1 MVILLDTG
9 WKYSSRVTDALEY
22 QNLVPQLLDR
32 DSTTPT
38 NLTTLNDTESQNVS
52 GHAGKQI
59 TPDEVPVRFNETW
72 FSYNSEPVVRDINF
86 SITQGEFVA
95 ILGPNGSGKTT
106 LMKLALGLLKPTAGQ
121 VLLFGEPAETFTDW
135 HRIGYV
141 PQRTQATESRFPAS
155 VREIVNFGSYSGFS
169 PLSIFKRNDKG
180 RVDEAMEM
188 AGIEQLADRRVS
200 DLSVGQQQR
209 MLIARSLVRRP
220 DLLVMDEPVAGVDA
234 VGEEQFHLMVR
245 RLNRDLGITIVMVS
259 HDIGAV
265 MREATTCACI
275 NRDIVFHGPVH
286 QLDAQA
292 LSGLYGFPVDVLM
305 HDPEHTHR

>member
-1 MVILLDTG
+1 MVDKVAKNESVEIG
-9 WKYSSRVTDALEY
+9 SNE
-22 QNLVPQLLDR
+22 
-32 DSTTPT
+32 
-38 NLTTLNDTESQNVS
+38 LTSDTESQNMNS
-52 GHAGKQI
+52 PEGTILRPEQI
-59 TPDEVPVRFNETW
+59 PIRFVETW
-72 FSYNSEPVVRDINF
+72 FSYDSDPVVRDINF
-86 SITQGEFVA
+86 SITPGEFAA

-106 LMKLALGLLKPTAGQ
+106 LMKLALGLLKPTCGQ
-121 VLLFGEPAETFTDW
+121 VLLFGEPAETFTNW
-135 HRIGYV
+135 QKVGYV

-155 VREIVNFGSYSGFS
+155 VREIVNFGSYSGFD
-169 PLSIFKRNDKG
+169 PLSIFKRDKSN
-180 RVDEAMEM
+180 RVEEAMEM
-188 AGIEQLADRRVS
+188 AGIAHLAPRRVS

-234 VGEEQFHLMVR
+234 AGEEQFHTMVR
-245 RLNRDLGITIVMVS
+245 RLNRDLGITIVIVS

-286 QLDAQA
+286 QIDAQA

-305 HDPEHTHR
+305 HDDEHTHR

>member
-1 MVILLDTG
+1 VPTVLNKLPANGSTELLSQDDGSDT
-9 WKYSSRVTDALEY
+9 EY
-22 QNLVPQLLDR
+22 QEVNSEQDKNLPAD
-32 DSTTPT
+32 
-38 NLTTLNDTESQNVS
+38 
-52 GHAGKQI
+52 QI
-59 TPDEVPVRFNETW
+59 PIRFDETW
-72 FSYNSEPVVRDINF
+72 FSYNSVPVVRDINF
-86 SITQGEFVA
+86 SITPGEFAA

-106 LMKLALGLLKPTAGQ
+106 LMKLALGLLKPTSGQ
-121 VLLFGEPAETFTDW
+121 VLLFGEPAEIFTDW
-135 HRIGYV
+135 HKVGYV
-141 PQRTQATESRFPAS
+141 PQRTQSTESRFPAS

-169 PLSIFKRNDKG
+169 PLSIFKRDKSN
-180 RVDEAMEM
+180 RVDEAMDM
-188 AGIEQLADRRVS
+188 AGIGQLASRRVS

-209 MLIARSLVRRP
+209 MLIARSLVRKP
-220 DLLVMDEPVAGVDA
+220 ELLVMDEPVAGVDA
-234 VGEEQFHLMVR
+234 AGEEQFHTMVR

-305 HDPEHTHR
+305 HDDEHTHR

>member
-1 MVILLDTG
+1 V
-9 WKYSSRVTDALEY
+9 
-22 QNLVPQLLDR
+22 NLVDDQSNSTNATLL
-32 DSTTPT
+32 
-38 NLTTLNDTESQNVS
+38 NETESHKISAHS
-52 GHAGKQI
+52 GEILNTEQ
-59 TPDEVPVRFNETW
+59 VPVRFNETW

-86 SITQGEFVA
+86 SITQGEFAA

-106 LMKLALGLLKPTAGQ
+106 LMKLALGLLKPTSGQ
-121 VLLFGEPAETFTDW
+121 VLLFGEPAESFTDW
-135 HRIGYV
+135 HRVGYV

-169 PLSIFKRNDKG
+169 PLAIFRRG
-180 RVDEAMEM
+180 RSSQVDDALEM
-188 AGIEQLADRRVS
+188 AGITNLADRRVS

-220 DLLVMDEPVAGVDA
+220 DLLVLDEPVAGVDA
-234 VGEEQFHLMVR
+234 AGEEQFHTMVR

-292 LSGLYGFPVDVLM
+292 LSGLYGFPVDVLL

>member
-1 MVILLDTG
+1 VVNKLPANGSTELLSQDNG
-9 WKYSSRVTDALEY
+9 S
-22 QNLVPQLLDR
+22 
-32 DSTTPT
+32 
-38 NLTTLNDTESQNVS
+38 DTESQVVDRQQDQNLP
-52 GHAGKQI
+52 ADQI
-59 TPDEVPVRFNETW
+59 PIRFDETW
-72 FSYNSEPVVRDINF
+72 FSYNSVPVVRDINF
-86 SITQGEFVA
+86 SITPGEFAA

-106 LMKLALGLLKPTAGQ
+106 LMKLALGLLKPTSGQ

-135 HRIGYV
+135 HKVGYV

-169 PLSIFKRNDKG
+169 PLSIFKRDKSN

-188 AGIEQLADRRVS
+188 AGIAQLASRRVS

-209 MLIARSLVRRP
+209 MLIARSLVRKP
-220 DLLVMDEPVAGVDA
+220 ELLVMDEPVAGVDA
-234 VGEEQFHLMVR
+234 AGEEQFHTMVR

-305 HDPEHTHR
+305 HDYEHTHR

>member
-1 MVILLDTG
+1 MPDSQTKQTG
-9 WKYSSRVTDALEY
+9 NSSNIVE
-22 QNLVPQLLDR
+22 
-32 DSTTPT
+32 
-38 NLTTLNDTESQNVS
+38 TESHSVVAHS
-52 GHAGKQI
+52 GAVLDPTK
-59 TPDEVPVRFNETW
+59 VPIRFEEAW

-86 SITQGEFVA
+86 SITQGEFAA

-106 LMKLALGLLKPTAGQ
+106 LMKLALGLLKPTSGR
-121 VLLFGEPAETFTDW
+121 VLLFGEPAESFSDW
-135 HRIGYV
+135 HRVGYV

-169 PLSIFKRNDKG
+169 PLAIFKRGDRS
-180 RVDEAMEM
+180 RVDEAMEL
-188 AGIEQLADRRVS
+188 AGIEHLADRRVS

-234 VGEEQFHLMVR
+234 AGEEQFHTMVR

-305 HDPEHTHR
+305 HDPDHTHR

>member
-1 MVILLDTG
+1 M
-9 WKYSSRVTDALEY
+9 
-22 QNLVPQLLDR
+22 
-32 DSTTPT
+32 DSPEGTVLRP
-38 NLTTLNDTESQNVS
+38 E
-52 GHAGKQI
+52 QI
-59 TPDEVPVRFNETW
+59 PIRFVETW
-72 FSYNSEPVVRDINF
+72 FSYDSDPVVRDINF
-86 SITQGEFVA
+86 SITPGEFAA

-106 LMKLALGLLKPTAGQ
+106 LMKLALGLLKPTSGQ
-121 VLLFGEPAETFTDW
+121 VLLFGEPAETFTNW
-135 HRIGYV
+135 QKVGYV

-155 VREIVNFGSYSGFS
+155 VREIVNFGSYSGFD
-169 PLSIFKRNDKG
+169 PLSIFKRDKSN
-180 RVDEAMEM
+180 RVEEAMEM
-188 AGIEQLADRRVS
+188 AGIAHLAPRRVS

-234 VGEEQFHLMVR
+234 AGEEQFHTMVR

-286 QLDAQA
+286 QIDAQA

-305 HDPEHTHR
+305 HDDEHTHR

>member
-1 MVILLDTG
+1 MSASETQEPLSFSNTIDT
-9 WKYSSRVTDALEY
+9 D
-22 QNLVPQLLDR
+22 
-32 DSTTPT
+32 
-38 NLTTLNDTESQNVS
+38 SQNVS
-52 GHAGKQI
+52 GHDGKVFAPSEI
-59 TPDEVPVRFNETW
+59 PIRFDETW
-72 FSYNSEPVVRDINF
+72 FAYNSEPVVRDINF
-86 SITQGEFVA
+86 SITPGEFAA

-106 LMKLALGLLKPTAGQ
+106 LMKLALGLLKPTSGR
-121 VLLFGEPAETFTDW
+121 VLLFGEPAESFSDW
-135 HRIGYV
+135 HRVGYV

-155 VREIVNFGSYSGFS
+155 VREIVNFGSYSGFN
-169 PLSIFKRNDKG
+169 PLAIFKRRHG
-180 RVDEAMEM
+180 SRVDEAMEL
-188 AGIEQLADRRVS
+188 AGIEHLADRRVS

-234 VGEEQFHLMVR
+234 AGEEQFHSMVR

-265 MREATTCACI
+265 MREATTCACV
-275 NRDIVFHGPVH
+275 NGDIVFHGPVH

>member
-1 MVILLDTG
+1 LPSFNPG
-9 WKYSSRVTDALEY
+9 ESSDA
-22 QNLVPQLLDR
+22 
-32 DSTTPT
+32 TH
-38 NLTTLNDTESQNVS
+38 LNETESHVIS
-52 GHAGKQI
+52 GHSGQ
-59 TPDEVPVRFNETW
+59 PVRPEQVPVRFVETW
-72 FSYNSEPVVRDINF
+72 FGYNSEAVVRDINF
-86 SITQGEFVA
+86 SITQGEFAA

-106 LMKLALGLLKPTAGQ
+106 LMKLALGLLKPTSGQ
-121 VLLFGEPAETFTDW
+121 VLLFGEPAESFTDW
-135 HRIGYV
+135 HRVGYV

-155 VREIVNFGSYSGFS
+155 VREIVNFGSYSGIN
-169 PLSIFKRNDKG
+169 PLAIFRRKKSS
-180 RVDEAMEM
+180 RVDDAMEM
-188 AGIEQLADRRVS
+188 AGIQHLADRRVS

-234 VGEEQFHLMVR
+234 AGEEQFHSMIR

-265 MREATTCACI
+265 MREATTIACI
-275 NRDIVFHGPVH
+275 NRDIVFHGPVY

>member
-1 MVILLDTG
+1 MPDNQTNEPVSSLL
-9 WKYSSRVTDALEY
+9 SVE
-22 QNLVPQLLDR
+22 
-32 DSTTPT
+32 
-38 NLTTLNDTESQNVS
+38 TESHSVLAHTGAVLDPTQ
-52 GHAGKQI
+52 
-59 TPDEVPVRFNETW
+59 VPIRFEETW

-86 SITQGEFVA
+86 SITQGEFAA

-106 LMKLALGLLKPTAGQ
+106 LMKLALGLLKPSSGQ
-121 VLLFGEPAETFTDW
+121 VLLFGEPAESFGDW
-135 HRIGYV
+135 HRVGYV

-169 PLSIFKRNDKG
+169 PLAIFKRRDRS
-180 RVDEAMEM
+180 RVDEAMEL

-234 VGEEQFHLMVR
+234 AGEEQFHTMVR

-305 HDPEHTHR
+305 HDPDHTHR

>member
-1 MVILLDTG
+1 MVAVSDNEATQPLNF
-9 WKYSSRVTDALEY
+9 S
-22 QNLVPQLLDR
+22 
-32 DSTTPT
+32 DSIE
-38 NLTTLNDTESQNVS
+38 TESHKLTGHS
-52 GHAGKQI
+52 GEQLRPYQI
-59 TPDEVPVRFNETW
+59 PVRFNETW
-72 FSYNSEPVVRDINF
+72 FSYDSEPVVRDINF
-86 SITQGEFVA
+86 SITPGEFAA

-106 LMKLALGLLKPTAGQ
+106 LMKLALGLLKPTSGQ
-121 VLLFGEPAETFTDW
+121 VLLFGQPAESFTDW
-135 HRIGYV
+135 HRVGYV

-155 VREIVNFGSYSGFS
+155 VREIVNFGAYSGFS
-169 PLSIFKRNDKG
+169 PFAIFKRKSVE

-188 AGIEQLADRRVS
+188 AGIQHLAERRVS

-220 DLLVMDEPVAGVDA
+220 DLLVLDEPVAGIDA
-234 VGEEQFHLMVR
+234 AGEEQFHTMVR

>member
-1 MVILLDTG
+1 VPYNDLSQPLKFPELFDTKSHNSTG
-9 WKYSSRVTDALEY
+9 DSNK
-22 QNLVPQLLDR
+22 QLRPD
-32 DSTTPT
+32 
-38 NLTTLNDTESQNVS
+38 
-52 GHAGKQI
+52 QI
-59 TPDEVPVRFNETW
+59 PVRFNETW

-86 SITQGEFVA
+86 SITPGEFAA

-106 LMKLALGLLKPTAGQ
+106 LMKLALGLLTPTSGQ
-121 VLLFGEPAETFTDW
+121 VLLFGQPAESFTDW
-135 HRIGYV
+135 HRVGYV

-155 VREIVNFGSYSGFS
+155 VREIVNFGAYSRFS
-169 PLSIFKRNDKG
+169 PFAIFKRKNVA

-188 AGIEQLADRRVS
+188 AGIHHLAERRVS

-220 DLLVMDEPVAGVDA
+220 DLLVMDEPVAGIDA
-234 VGEEQFHLMVR
+234 AGEEQFHTIMR

-286 QLDAQA
+286 QLDAKA

>member
-1 MVILLDTG
+1 MMVDKVAKNESVEIG
-9 WKYSSRVTDALEY
+9 SNE
-22 QNLVPQLLDR
+22 
-32 DSTTPT
+32 
-38 NLTTLNDTESQNVS
+38 LTSDTESQNMNSPEGTVLRPE
-52 GHAGKQI
+52 QI
-59 TPDEVPVRFNETW
+59 PIRFVETW
-72 FSYNSEPVVRDINF
+72 FSYDSDPAVRDINF
-86 SITQGEFVA
+86 SITPGEFAA

-106 LMKLALGLLKPTAGQ
+106 LMKLALGLLKPTSGQ
-121 VLLFGEPAETFTDW
+121 VLLFGEPAETFTNW
-135 HRIGYV
+135 QKVGYV

-155 VREIVNFGSYSGFS
+155 VREIVNFGSYSGFD
-169 PLSIFKRNDKG
+169 PLSIFKRDKSN
-180 RVDEAMEM
+180 RVEEAMEM
-188 AGIEQLADRRVS
+188 AGIAHLAPRRVS

-234 VGEEQFHLMVR
+234 AGEEQFHTMVR
-245 RLNRDLGITIVMVS
+245 RLNRDLGITIVIVS

-286 QLDAQA
+286 QIDAQA

-305 HDPEHTHR
+305 HDDEHTHR

>member
-1 MVILLDTG
+1 MNDDSQLDPIEGDIETFPRPE
-9 WKYSSRVTDALEY
+9 KI
-22 QNLVPQLLDR
+22 P
-32 DSTTPT
+32 
-38 NLTTLNDTESQNVS
+38 
-52 GHAGKQI
+52 I
-59 TPDEVPVRFNETW
+59 RFDETW
-72 FSYNSEPVVRDINF
+72 FTYNSEPAVRDINF
-86 SITQGEFVA
+86 SILPGEFAA

-106 LMKLALGLLKPTAGQ
+106 LMKLALGLLKPSSGR
-121 VLLFGEPAETFTDW
+121 VLLFGEPSDNFTDW

-155 VREIVNFGSYSGFS
+155 VREIVEFGAYSGFS
-169 PLSIFKRNDKG
+169 PFSMWKSDKDSQ
-180 RVDEAMEM
+180 VDDAMEL
-188 AGIEQLADRRVS
+188 AGIRNLADRRVS

-209 MLIARSLVRRP
+209 MLIARSLVRLP

-275 NRDIVFHGPVH
+275 NQDIVFHGPVH
-286 QLDAQA
+286 QLDAKS
-292 LSGLYGFPVDVLM
+292 LSDLYGFPVDVLM
-305 HDPEHTHR
+305 HDPDHTHR

>member
-1 MVILLDTG
+1 MPN
-9 WKYSSRVTDALEY
+9 RVKSVPITDF
-22 QNLVPQLLDR
+22 QQP
-32 DSTTPT
+32 
-38 NLTTLNDTESQNVS
+38 
-52 GHAGKQI
+52 AGI
-59 TPDEVPVRFNETW
+59 NPDEKHDPLGVEAHSGELLKPEDVPVRFNETW
-72 FSYNSEPVVRDINF
+72 FSYGSEPVVRDINF
-86 SITQGEFVA
+86 SITPGEFAA

-106 LMKLALGLLKPTAGQ
+106 LMKLALGLLKPTSGE
-121 VLLFGEPAETFTDW
+121 VLLFGEPAESFTDW
-135 HRIGYV
+135 HRVGYV

-169 PLSIFKRNDKG
+169 PLAIFKRKNSS
-180 RVDEAMEM
+180 RVDEAMEL
-188 AGIEQLADRRVS
+188 AGITNLADRRVS

-209 MLIARSLVRRP
+209 MLIARSLVRQP

-234 VGEEQFHLMVR
+234 AGEEQFHSMVR

-286 QLDAQA
+286 QLDAEA

>member
-1 MVILLDTG
+1 MPEQEPPVIG
-9 WKYSSRVTDALEY
+9 
-22 QNLVPQLLDR
+22 
-32 DSTTPT
+32 DSAPIT
-38 NLTTLNDTESQNVS
+38 DTESHNFNSHS
-52 GHAGKQI
+52 GENLR
-59 TPDEVPVRFNETW
+59 PDEIPIRFAETW

-86 SITQGEFVA
+86 LITPGEFAA

-106 LMKLALGLLKPTAGQ
+106 LMKLALGLIKPTSGQ
-121 VLLFGEPAETFTDW
+121 VLLFGEPADKFTDW
-135 HRIGYV
+135 HRVGYV

-155 VREIVNFGSYSGFS
+155 VREIVNFGSYTGFS
-169 PLSIFKRNDKG
+169 PLTIFKRRDSS

-188 AGIEQLADRRVS
+188 AGITHLASRRVS

-220 DLLVMDEPVAGVDA
+220 DLLVMDEPVAGLDA
-234 VGEEQFHLMVR
+234 AGEEQFHTMIR
-245 RLNRDLGITIVMVS
+245 RLNRDLGITIVMVT

-265 MREATTCACI
+265 MREATTIACI

>member
-1 MVILLDTG
+1 MVDKVAKNESVEIG
-9 WKYSSRVTDALEY
+9 SNE
-22 QNLVPQLLDR
+22 
-32 DSTTPT
+32 
-38 NLTTLNDTESQNVS
+38 LTSDTESQNMNSSEGTVLRPE
-52 GHAGKQI
+52 QI
-59 TPDEVPVRFNETW
+59 PIRFVETW
-72 FSYNSEPVVRDINF
+72 FSYDSDPVVRDINF
-86 SITQGEFVA
+86 SITPGEFAA

-106 LMKLALGLLKPTAGQ
+106 LMKLALGLLKPTSGQ
-121 VLLFGEPAETFTDW
+121 VLLFGEPAETFTNW
-135 HRIGYV
+135 QKVGYV

-155 VREIVNFGSYSGFS
+155 VREIVNFGSYSGFD
-169 PLSIFKRNDKG
+169 PLSIFKRDKSN
-180 RVDEAMEM
+180 RVEEAMDM
-188 AGIEQLADRRVS
+188 AGIAHLAPRRVS

-234 VGEEQFHLMVR
+234 AGEEQFHTMVR

-286 QLDAQA
+286 QIDAQA

-305 HDPEHTHR
+305 HDDEHTHR

>member
-1 MVILLDTG
+1 MVNKLPANGSTELLSQDNG
-9 WKYSSRVTDALEY
+9 S
-22 QNLVPQLLDR
+22 
-32 DSTTPT
+32 
-38 NLTTLNDTESQNVS
+38 DTESQVVDRQQDQNLP
-52 GHAGKQI
+52 ADQI
-59 TPDEVPVRFNETW
+59 PIRFDETW
-72 FSYNSEPVVRDINF
+72 FSYNSVPVVRDINF
-86 SITQGEFVA
+86 SITPGEFAA

-106 LMKLALGLLKPTAGQ
+106 LMKLALGLLKPTSGQ

-135 HRIGYV
+135 HKVGYV

-169 PLSIFKRNDKG
+169 PLSIFKRDKSN

-188 AGIEQLADRRVS
+188 AGIAQLASRRVS

-209 MLIARSLVRRP
+209 MLIARSLVRKP
-220 DLLVMDEPVAGVDA
+220 ELLVMDEPVAGVDA
-234 VGEEQFHLMVR
+234 AGEEQFHTMVR

-305 HDPEHTHR
+305 HDYEHTHR

>member
-1 MVILLDTG
+1 VSNSQDPT
-9 WKYSSRVTDALEY
+9 
-22 QNLVPQLLDR
+22 N
-32 DSTTPT
+32 TTPVIE
-38 NLTTLNDTESQNVS
+38 TESQQLQTHS
-52 GHAGKQI
+52 GE
-59 TPDEVPVRFNETW
+59 TLRPDLIPVRFEEAW

-86 SITQGEFVA
+86 SITPGEFAA

-106 LMKLALGLLKPTAGQ
+106 LMKLALGLLKPTSGR
-121 VLLFGEPAETFTDW
+121 VLLFGEPAESFTDW
-135 HRIGYV
+135 HRVGYV

-155 VREIVNFGSYSGFS
+155 VREVVNFGSYSGFN
-169 PLSIFKRNDKG
+169 PLAIFKRKDSS

-188 AGIEQLADRRVS
+188 AGIQNLANRRVS

-209 MLIARSLVRRP
+209 MLIARSLVRQP

-234 VGEEQFHLMVR
+234 AGEEQFHTMVR
-245 RLNRDLGITIVMVS
+245 RLNRDLGITIVLVS

-265 MREATTCACI
+265 MREATTIACI

>member
-1 MVILLDTG
+1 MVDKVAKNESVEIG
-9 WKYSSRVTDALEY
+9 SNE
-22 QNLVPQLLDR
+22 
-32 DSTTPT
+32 
-38 NLTTLNDTESQNVS
+38 LTSDTESQNMDSPEGTVLRPE
-52 GHAGKQI
+52 QI
-59 TPDEVPVRFNETW
+59 PIRFVETW
-72 FSYNSEPVVRDINF
+72 FSYDSDPVVRDINF
-86 SITQGEFVA
+86 SITPGEFAA

-106 LMKLALGLLKPTAGQ
+106 LMKLALGLLKPTSGQ
-121 VLLFGEPAETFTDW
+121 VLLFGEPAETFTNW
-135 HRIGYV
+135 QKVGYV

-155 VREIVNFGSYSGFS
+155 VREIVNFGSYSGFD
-169 PLSIFKRNDKG
+169 PLSIFKRDKSN
-180 RVDEAMEM
+180 RVEEAMEM
-188 AGIEQLADRRVS
+188 AGIAHLAPRRVS

-234 VGEEQFHLMVR
+234 AGEEQFHTMVR

-286 QLDAQA
+286 QIDAQA

-305 HDPEHTHR
+305 HDDEHTHR

>member
-1 MVILLDTG
+1 MMVDKVAKNESVEIG
-9 WKYSSRVTDALEY
+9 SNE
-22 QNLVPQLLDR
+22 
-32 DSTTPT
+32 
-38 NLTTLNDTESQNVS
+38 LTSDTESQNMNSPEGTVLRPE
-52 GHAGKQI
+52 QI
-59 TPDEVPVRFNETW
+59 PIRFVETW
-72 FSYNSEPVVRDINF
+72 FSYDSDPAVRDINF
-86 SITQGEFVA
+86 SITPGEFAA

-106 LMKLALGLLKPTAGQ
+106 LMKLALGLLKPTSGQ
-121 VLLFGEPAETFTDW
+121 VLLFGEPAETFTNW
-135 HRIGYV
+135 QKVGYV

-155 VREIVNFGSYSGFS
+155 VREIVNFGSYSGFD
-169 PLSIFKRNDKG
+169 PLSIFKRDKSN
-180 RVDEAMEM
+180 RVEEAMEM
-188 AGIEQLADRRVS
+188 AGIAHLAPRRVS

-234 VGEEQFHLMVR
+234 AGEEQFHTMVR

-286 QLDAQA
+286 QIDAQA

-305 HDPEHTHR
+305 HDDEHTHR

>member
-1 MVILLDTG
+1 MPEQESVTLGDTAPVI
-9 WKYSSRVTDALEY
+9 E
-22 QNLVPQLLDR
+22 
-32 DSTTPT
+32 
-38 NLTTLNDTESQNVS
+38 TESHNITAHS
-52 GHAGKQI
+52 GENLRPDQI
-59 TPDEVPVRFNETW
+59 PIRFAETW

-86 SITQGEFVA
+86 AITPGEFAA

-106 LMKLALGLLKPTAGQ
+106 LMKLALGLLKPTSGR
-121 VLLFGEPAETFTDW
+121 VLLFGEPADKFTDW
-135 HRIGYV
+135 HRVGYV
-141 PQRTQATESRFPAS
+141 PQRTHATESRFPAS
-155 VREIVNFGSYSGFS
+155 VREIVNFGSYTGFN
-169 PLSIFKRNDKG
+169 PLTIFKRKDSN

-188 AGIEQLADRRVS
+188 AGITHLANRRVS

-234 VGEEQFHLMVR
+234 AGEEQFHTMVR
-245 RLNRDLGITIVMVS
+245 RLNRELGITIVMVS

-265 MREATTCACI
+265 MREATTIACI

-292 LSGLYGFPVDVLM
+292 LSGLYGFPVDVLL

>member
-1 MVILLDTG
+1 MPENGSTELLSQDNG
-9 WKYSSRVTDALEY
+9 S
-22 QNLVPQLLDR
+22 
-32 DSTTPT
+32 
-38 NLTTLNDTESQNVS
+38 DTESQIVDRQQDHNLP
-52 GHAGKQI
+52 ADQI
-59 TPDEVPVRFNETW
+59 PIRFDETW
-72 FSYNSEPVVRDINF
+72 FSYNSVPVVRDINF
-86 SITQGEFVA
+86 SITPGEFAA

-106 LMKLALGLLKPTAGQ
+106 LMKLALGLLKPTSGQ

-135 HRIGYV
+135 HKVGYV

-169 PLSIFKRNDKG
+169 PLSIFKRDKSN

-188 AGIEQLADRRVS
+188 AGIAQLASRRVS

-209 MLIARSLVRRP
+209 MLIARSLVRKP
-220 DLLVMDEPVAGVDA
+220 ELLVMDEPIAGVDA
-234 VGEEQFHLMVR
+234 AGEEQFHTMVR

-305 HDPEHTHR
+305 HDYEHTHR

>member
-1 MVILLDTG
+1 MVDKVAKNESVEIG
-9 WKYSSRVTDALEY
+9 SNE
-22 QNLVPQLLDR
+22 
-32 DSTTPT
+32 
-38 NLTTLNDTESQNVS
+38 LTSDTESQNMNSSEGTVLRPE
-52 GHAGKQI
+52 QI
-59 TPDEVPVRFNETW
+59 PIRFVETW
-72 FSYNSEPVVRDINF
+72 FSYDSDPVVRDINF
-86 SITQGEFVA
+86 SITPGEFAA

-106 LMKLALGLLKPTAGQ
+106 LMKLALGLLKPTSGQ
-121 VLLFGEPAETFTDW
+121 VLLFGEPAETFTNW
-135 HRIGYV
+135 QKVGYV

-155 VREIVNFGSYSGFS
+155 VREIVNFGSYSGFD
-169 PLSIFKRNDKG
+169 PLSIFKRDKSN
-180 RVDEAMEM
+180 RVEEAMEM
-188 AGIEQLADRRVS
+188 AGIAHLAPRRVS

-234 VGEEQFHLMVR
+234 AGEEQFHTMVR

-275 NRDIVFHGPVH
+275 NGDIVFHGPVH
-286 QLDAQA
+286 QIDAQA

-305 HDPEHTHR
+305 HDDEHTHR

>member
-1 MVILLDTG
+1 VTLLDTG
-9 WKYSSRVTDALEY
+9 WKYLLPATHVSLRAARV
-22 QNLVPQLLDR
+22 NLVVDQSKP
-32 DSTTPT
+32 TTAAV
-38 NLTTLNDTESQNVS
+38 LNETESQKLNARS
-52 GHAGKQI
+52 GEILNPEQ
-59 TPDEVPVRFNETW
+59 VPVRFNETW
-72 FSYNSEPVVRDINF
+72 FSYNSEPVVRDIDF
-86 SITQGEFVA
+86 SITQGEFAA

-106 LMKLALGLLKPTAGQ
+106 LMKLALGLLKPTSGQ
-121 VLLFGEPAETFTDW
+121 VLLFGEPAESFTDW
-135 HRIGYV
+135 HRVGYV

-169 PLSIFKRNDKG
+169 PLAIFSRG
-180 RVDEAMEM
+180 RSSQVDDALEM
-188 AGIEQLADRRVS
+188 AGITNLADRRVS

-220 DLLVMDEPVAGVDA
+220 DLLVLDEPVAGVDA
-234 VGEEQFHLMVR
+234 AGEEQFHTMVR
-245 RLNRDLGITIVMVS
+245 RLNRDFGITIVMVS

-292 LSGLYGFPVDVLM
+292 LSGLYGFPVDVLL

>member
-1 MVILLDTG
+1 MPITDLQEPTG
-9 WKYSSRVTDALEY
+9 S
-22 QNLVPQLLDR
+22 N
-32 DSTTPT
+32 
-38 NLTTLNDTESQNVS
+38 
-52 GHAGKQI
+52 
-59 TPDEVPVRFNETW
+59 PDEEHGLHSVEAHSGEMLRPEDVPVRFNETW
-72 FSYNSEPVVRDINF
+72 FSYGSEPVVRDINF
-86 SITQGEFVA
+86 SITPGEFAA

-106 LMKLALGLLKPTAGQ
+106 LMKLALGLLKPTSGE
-121 VLLFGEPAETFTDW
+121 VLLFGEPAESFTDW
-135 HRIGYV
+135 HRVGYV

-169 PLSIFKRNDKG
+169 PLAIFKRKNSSK
-180 RVDEAMEM
+180 VDDAMEL
-188 AGIEQLADRRVS
+188 AGISNLADRRVS

-209 MLIARSLVRRP
+209 MLIARSLVRQP

-234 VGEEQFHLMVR
+234 AGEEQFHSMIR

-286 QLDAQA
+286 QLDAEA
-292 LSGLYGFPVDVLM
+292 LSGLYGFPVDVLL

>member
-1 MVILLDTG
+1 LGTG
-9 WKYSSRVTDALEY
+9 WKYLLLAIHVSLRADQV
-22 QNLVPQLLDR
+22 NLVDDQSNSTNAALL
-32 DSTTPT
+32 
-38 NLTTLNDTESQNVS
+38 NETESHKISAHS
-52 GHAGKQI
+52 GEILNTEQ
-59 TPDEVPVRFNETW
+59 VPVRFNETW

-86 SITQGEFVA
+86 SITQGEFAA

-106 LMKLALGLLKPTAGQ
+106 LMKLALGLLKPTSGQ
-121 VLLFGEPAETFTDW
+121 VLLFGEPAESFTDW
-135 HRIGYV
+135 HRVGYV

-169 PLSIFKRNDKG
+169 PLAIFRRG
-180 RVDEAMEM
+180 RSSQVDDALEM
-188 AGIEQLADRRVS
+188 AGITNLADRRVS

-220 DLLVMDEPVAGVDA
+220 DLLVLDEPVAGVDA
-234 VGEEQFHLMVR
+234 AGEEQFHTMVR

-292 LSGLYGFPVDVLM
+292 LSGLYGFPVDVLL

>member
-1 MVILLDTG
+1 MAVGNFSETEPVGTISDQN
-9 WKYSSRVTDALEY
+9 KNEY
-22 QNLVPQLLDR
+22 DPQNLSIPD
-32 DSTTPT
+32 
-38 NLTTLNDTESQNVS
+38 
-52 GHAGKQI
+52 GKVLRAEQI
-59 TPDEVPVRFNETW
+59 PIRFAETW
-72 FSYNSEPVVRDINF
+72 FSYNSVPVVRDINF
-86 SITQGEFVA
+86 SITPGEFAA

-106 LMKLALGLLKPTAGQ
+106 LMKLALGLLKPTSGQ
-121 VLLFGEPAETFTDW
+121 VLLFGKPAETFTDW
-135 HRIGYV
+135 HKIGYV

-155 VREIVNFGSYSGFS
+155 VREVVNFGSYAGFN
-169 PLSIFKRNDKG
+169 PLSIFKRKRSN
-180 RVDEAMEM
+180 RVEEAMDL
-188 AGIEQLADRRVS
+188 AGIAHLASRRVS

-209 MLIARSLVRRP
+209 MLIARSLVRQP

-234 VGEEQFHLMVR
+234 AGEEQFHTMVR
-245 RLNRDLGITIVMVS
+245 RLNREFGITIVMVS

-305 HDPEHTHR
+305 HDEEHTHR

>member
-1 MVILLDTG
+1 M
-9 WKYSSRVTDALEY
+9 
-22 QNLVPQLLDR
+22 NLVDDQSNSTNATLL
-32 DSTTPT
+32 
-38 NLTTLNDTESQNVS
+38 NETESHKISAHS
-52 GHAGKQI
+52 GEILNTEQ
-59 TPDEVPVRFNETW
+59 VPVRFNETW

-86 SITQGEFVA
+86 SITQGEFAA

-106 LMKLALGLLKPTAGQ
+106 LMKLALGLLKPTSGQ
-121 VLLFGEPAETFTDW
+121 VLLFGEPAESFTDW
-135 HRIGYV
+135 HRVGYV

-169 PLSIFKRNDKG
+169 PLAIFRRG
-180 RVDEAMEM
+180 RTSQVDDALEM
-188 AGIEQLADRRVS
+188 AGITNLADRRVS

-220 DLLVMDEPVAGVDA
+220 DLLVLDEPVAGVDA
-234 VGEEQFHLMVR
+234 AGEEQFHTMVR

-292 LSGLYGFPVDVLM
+292 LSGLYGFPVDVLL

>member
-1 MVILLDTG
+1 MSASEPSDSSVIAP
-9 WKYSSRVTDALEY
+9 KNE
-22 QNLVPQLLDR
+22 
-32 DSTTPT
+32 
-38 NLTTLNDTESQNVS
+38 TESQNIQTHS
-52 GHAGKQI
+52 GIALS
-59 TPDEVPVRFNETW
+59 PDQVPIRFEEAW

-86 SITQGEFVA
+86 SITPGEFAA

-106 LMKLALGLLKPTAGQ
+106 LMKLALGLIKPTSGR
-121 VLLFGEPAETFTDW
+121 VLLFGEPAEHFKDW
-135 HRIGYV
+135 HRVGYV

-169 PLSIFKRNDKG
+169 PLTFFKRDKSN
-180 RVDEAMEM
+180 RVDEAMEV
-188 AGIEQLADRRVS
+188 AGIQHLADRRVS

-234 VGEEQFHLMVR
+234 AGEDQFHNMVR
-245 RLNRDLGITIVMVS
+245 KLNRHLGITIVMVS

-265 MREATTCACI
+265 MREATTIACI

-292 LSGLYGFPVDVLM
+292 LSSLYGFPVDVLM

>member
-1 MVILLDTG
+1 MVAVSDNEATQPLNF
-9 WKYSSRVTDALEY
+9 S
-22 QNLVPQLLDR
+22 
-32 DSTTPT
+32 DSIE
-38 NLTTLNDTESQNVS
+38 TESHKLTGHS
-52 GHAGKQI
+52 GEQLRPDQI
-59 TPDEVPVRFNETW
+59 PVRFNETW
-72 FSYNSEPVVRDINF
+72 FSYDSEPVVRDINF
-86 SITQGEFVA
+86 SITPGEFAA

-106 LMKLALGLLKPTAGQ
+106 LMKLALGLLKPTSGQ
-121 VLLFGEPAETFTDW
+121 VLLFGQPAESFTDW
-135 HRIGYV
+135 HRVGYV

-155 VREIVNFGSYSGFS
+155 VREIVNFGAYSGFS
-169 PLSIFKRNDKG
+169 PFAIFKRKSVE

-188 AGIEQLADRRVS
+188 AGIQHLAERRVS

-220 DLLVMDEPVAGVDA
+220 DLLVLDEPVAGIDA
-234 VGEEQFHLMVR
+234 AGEEQFHTMVR